1 MSFLS
6 KMKNFVTGGGAKV
19 TVEVADSISRGST
32 LQVRVTAVIG
42 DNDLNAENVT
52 LKVSATEKVSLKG
65 VEVADR
71 HDDDDGTERKT
82 VSHSEQTF
90 GREKSVA
97 SAQTLSANET
107 YTWDA
112 EIEIPN
118 DVLPTYRGRNAK
130 HRWNV
135 LAALEV
141 RGNDPDSG
149 WVDFD
154 VT

>member
-1 MSFLS
+1 MGFLS

-19 TVEVADSISRGST
+19 SVEIADTVPRGST

-42 DNDLNAENVT
+42 DSDLNAENVM
-52 LKVSATEKVSLKG
+52 LKIRATEKVSLQG

-71 HDDDDGTERKT
+71 HDDEGGTERKT
-82 VSHSEQTF
+82 IHESEQTF
-90 GREKSVA
+90 KREKNLA
-97 SAQTLSANET
+97 SAQTLEANET

-130 HRWNV
+130 HSWHA
-135 LAALEV
+135 LAAVAV

-149 WVDFD
+149 WIDFD